1 MQDTGTE
8 STSKES
14 QTLMASTELP
24 GSADERIAI
33 LGAGTWGTTLAWL
46 YGSSGQRVSLWTRD
60 SAKVDLLRETRHVE
74 KPLAVSIPDSVAIFS
89 DLSAA
94 LENATVIIFCCTSQS
109 MREVAQH
116 ASAPLSAACER
127 GDARP
132 VLVSAAKGLE
142 LSTLK
147 RMSEV
152 ISESIPGLPVCA
164 LSGPNLAGEILQNQP
179 AASVIACSDFDV
191 ARYAQRRLSAKG
203 FRVYSHDDLV
213 GVELGGTLKNIIAIA
228 AGCSDGLGLGAN
240 ARAAL
245 MTRGLAEMTRLAVAL
260 GANPLTLSGLS
271 GMGDLFA
278 TCTSPLSRNYRLGR
292 EMAQGKNRDQA
303 LATLGATAEGVPTT
317 YAVCEL
323 SKRLDIELPIAE
335 QVEATLKGKT
345 TPEGAIMTLMARPL
359 ASEKPAD
366 MTELG
371 GKRKD

>member
-1 MQDTGTE
+1 
-8 STSKES
+8 
-14 QTLMASTELP
+14 MASPDPLI
-24 GSADERIAI
+24 ADERIAI
-33 LGAGTWGTTLAWL
+33 LGAGTWGSTLAWL
-46 YGSSGQRVSLWTRD
+46 YGSSGRPVSLWSHD
-60 SAKVDLLRETRHVE
+60 SAKAELISRQRRLD
-74 KPLAVSIPDSVAIFS
+74 KPVAVPFPDSVYIFS
-89 DLSAA
+89 ELSHAIDK
-94 LENATVIIFCCTSQS
+94 ATLIVFCCTSQS
-109 MREVAQH
+109 MRQVAEH
-116 ASAPLSAACER
+116 VSGTLTAAVKN
-127 GDARP
+127 GKQRP

-147 RMSEV
+147 RMSEI

-164 LSGPNLAGEILQNQP
+164 LSGPNLAGEILQSQP
-179 AASVIACSDFDV
+179 AASVVACADFEV

-203 FRVYSHDDLV
+203 FRVYSHDDLL

-260 GANPLTLSGLS
+260 GAKPLTLSGLS

-278 TCTSPLSRNYRLGR
+278 TCTSPLSRNYRLGK
-292 EMAQGKNRDQA
+292 EMAQGSDRDQA
-303 LATLGATAEGVPTT
+303 LAAVGATAEGVTTT

-323 SKRLDIELPIAE
+323 SKRLAIELPIAE

-359 ASEKPAD
+359 ASEKVAD
-366 MTELG
+366 LPEQG
-371 GKRKD
+371 VKRTD